1 VCLKIV
7 AQLPGRN
14 KYNIDKLVRLKV
26 PGLCLVEDL
35 ADVVYQLLDG
45 SDPCGWPQV
54 LRLLAFRQ
62 HRGGRTTTF
71 S

>member
-7 AQLPGRN
+7 AQLPGFN
-14 KYNIDKLVRLKV
+14 KYGIDKLVRLKV
-26 PGLCLVEDL
+26 PGLRLMEDF
-35 ADVVYQLLDG
+35 ADIVDWLLDD
-45 SDPCGWPQV
+45 SDPYGWSRV
-54 LRLLAFRQ
+54 LKLLTFHQ

>member
-26 PGLCLVEDL
+26 PGLCLMEDL
-35 ADVVYQLLDG
+35 AVYRLLDG
-45 SDPCGWPQV
+45 PDPCGWSRV
-54 LRLLAFRQ
+54 LKLLVFRQ
-62 HRGGRTTTF
+62 HRGGRTTIF

>member
-7 AQLPGRN
+7 AQFPGRD
-14 KYNIDKLVRLKV
+14 KYSLDKLVRLKV
-26 PGLCLVEDL
+26 PDLCLMEDL
-35 ADVVYQLLDG
+35 ADVLDRLLDG
-45 SDPCGWPQV
+45 LDPCGWTRV